1 MSNSKAALHLQ
12 VIERFNFMYTAVRLS
27 GVKVL
32 QSSRVVI
39 LIFRARAQGLLTDQP
54 WAKENERLGTR
65 TFLARDR
72 PMLPMSLAETGT
84 VHEHAA
90 SVT

>member
-39 LIFRARAQGLLTDQP
+39 
-54 WAKENERLGTR
+54 
-65 TFLARDR
+65 
-72 PMLPMSLAETGT
+72 
-84 VHEHAA
+84 
-90 SVT
+90 